1 MKTLFLMGIL
11 FFLGAIA
18 TKKPDQT
25 AWDSARDLGAQAQH
39 IISKV
44 QERTAGDPVT
54 ADTFRETAEKLVAGS
69 PDYGGAPDI
78 SETNILPT
86 EPPPPGGDTFSLLEP
101 EQPSP
106 GIFPDPKAMFHSEE
120 KSPPLPGLPLAGSQN
135 SGDVQALYENAT
147 RLLNEIE
154 EEKSPPLPSM
164 PAVPVHPVQ
173 SAQLETVPPTRGP
186 EKGLRLARSQNSG
199 DVQAL
204 YENASRLLNEIE

>member
-44 QERTAGDPVT
+44 QERTAGDHVT

-86 EPPPPGGDTFSLLEP
+86 EPPPPGGDTFSSLEP

-106 GIFPDPKAMFHSEE
+106 GIFPDPEAMFSSEE
-120 KSPPLPGLPLAGSQN
+120 EAPPLPRLP
-135 SGDVQALYENAT
+135 AT
-147 RLLNEIE
+147 
-154 EEKSPPLPSM
+154 
-164 PAVPVHPVQ
+164 PVLPVQ
-173 SAQLETVPPTRGP
+173 VAQP
-186 EKGLRLARSQNSG
+186 EAAPVQKAPENGLRLAGSPDYG
-199 DVQAL
+199 EVKVL
-204 YENASRLLNEIE
+204 YESASRLLDEIE

>member
-44 QERTAGDPVT
+44 QERTAGDHVT
-54 ADTFRETAEKLVAGS
+54 ADTFREPAENLVAGS
-69 PDYGGAPDI
+69 LEPPWQEAYREPRRDHNYGGDPDI

-86 EPPPPGGDTFSLLEP
+86 EPPPPGGDTFSPLEP

-106 GIFPDPKAMFHSEE
+106 GIFPDQEAMFSSEE
-120 KSPPLPGLPLAGSQN
+120 EAPPLPRLPA
-135 SGDVQALYENAT
+135 A
-147 RLLNEIE
+147 
-154 EEKSPPLPSM
+154 
-164 PAVPVHPVQ
+164 PVLPVQ
-173 SAQLETVPPTRGP
+173 VAQPGAAPVPKVT
-186 EKGLRLARSQNSG
+186 ENGLRLAGSPDYG
-199 DVQAL
+199 EVKAL
-204 YENASRLLNEIE
+204 YEKASRLLDEIE

>member
-1 MKTLFLMGIL
+1 
-11 FFLGAIA
+11 
-18 TKKPDQT
+18 
-25 AWDSARDLGAQAQH
+25 
-39 IISKV
+39 
-44 QERTAGDPVT
+44 
-54 ADTFRETAEKLVAGS
+54 
-69 PDYGGAPDI
+69 
-78 SETNILPT
+78 
-86 EPPPPGGDTFSLLEP
+86 
-101 EQPSP
+101 
-106 GIFPDPKAMFHSEE
+106 
-120 KSPPLPGLPLAGSQN
+120 SQN